1 VDHRNINVREFLYY
15 GPSTACVRRVGPFV
29 WREAQPIAY
38 KNVHLSFDLI
48 EQPFFPTNMV
58 SA

>member
-1 VDHRNINVREFLYY
+1 MLESFLYY
-15 GPSTACVRRVGPFV
+15 GPSVACVRRVGPFV

-48 EQPFFPTNMV
+48 EQSFFPTNMV